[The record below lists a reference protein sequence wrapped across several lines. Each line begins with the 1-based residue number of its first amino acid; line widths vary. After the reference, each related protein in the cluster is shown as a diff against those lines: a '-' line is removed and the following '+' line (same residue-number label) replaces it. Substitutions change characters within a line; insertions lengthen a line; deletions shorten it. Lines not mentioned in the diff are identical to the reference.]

1 MTNGTFIPKPSVSM
15 VQTVGA
21 SVTRVGPCILGPRME
36 DPLGGG
42 QRGSRKHPG
51 AIGEGPEPLGLD
63 GPFSLSRHSTHRCS
77 QRPAN
82 PRFSR
87 LYTKPA
93 GSSARA
99 PPSAHGPDRGP
110 QTRGAGAQSR
120 GRGEGA
126 ATRSCPHDSP
136 AALFLVTELP
146 PWRQRGQPQDPGGH
160 REVNPA
166 LALPPAVHER
176 LPRMPEWGSP
186 GLGG

>member
-1 MTNGTFIPKPSVSM
+1 MDPR
-15 VQTVGA
+15 A
-21 SVTRVGPCILGPRME
+21 SHGGPPR
-36 DPLGGG
+36 GG

-93 GSSARA
+93 GSSARV
-99 PPSAHGPDRGP
+99 PPSARGPDRGP

-166 LALPPAVHER
+166 LALPPAVHKR
-176 LPRMPEWGSP
+176 LPGMLERGSP